1 MNTKIMIFGFF
12 FVSLLVI
19 TTTGKLGMHVI
30 ISKSI
35 IELSSGNN
43 YVIQYNFTN
52 LGNQFQQTN
61 AQGEIK
67 YSWEI
72 DDNDDSCWWSSW
84 SAVGGCSTNCGT
96 GVQRYTRQSK
106 GYSCWGSSEK
116 TETCVS
122 HYCQGTFYN

>member
-1 MNTKIMIFGFF
+1 MIFGFF

-19 TTTGKLGMHVI
+19 TTTGKLGMNVV

-35 IELSSGNN
+35 SINSGNN

-52 LGNQFQQTN
+52 LGNQFQRTN

-106 GYSCWGSSEK
+106 GSSCWGSSEK
-116 TETCVS
+116 NESCTY
-122 HYCQGTFYN
+122 HHCQGTFYNQNVT